1 MHTPPRILVLEDDAL
16 IAMSISESLVDAGY
30 ETTIASS
37 LEEAEA
43 AISGAGVDAATL
55 DFHIGRT
62 DSEAFVGMLEQ
73 RGVPF
78 LFCTGSM
85 ETEVREHFATD
96 AIVLGKP
103 FLDSDLVSA
112 IASLLQ
118 RDAATRPA
126 FAQASSTPQSG
137 Q

>member
-30 ETTIASS
+30 ATTIAGS
-37 LEEAEA
+37 LEQAEA
-43 AISGAGVDAATL
+43 ALSAGVDAATL

-62 DSEAFVGMLEQ
+62 DSEAFVGMLER